1 MVVMAALKDAA
12 VNARSVVNVVV
23 VMAGVVA
30 VAVVKVVQTDEV
42 KGANHEQKIVLR
54 GAPMDDL
61 KAVNHA
67 KTVEEKAGA
76 ASVANATR
84 KERRARSAQP
94 VTQLSALKVVANLVN
109 NVNNV
114 NRASRATVVATA
126 VNVVVVTVQSAA
138 VNALSAIRQS
148 KTLHSPTRRL
158 WLQRWAASHSSVRTH
173 HKVSGLHVAGATT
186 AVVSVVTA
194 MAAVESTVM
203 TAPKAAGMT

>member
-1 MVVMAALKDAA
+1 M
-12 VNARSVVNVVV
+12 
-23 VMAGVVA
+23 
-30 VAVVKVVQTDEV
+30 
-42 KGANHEQKIVLR
+42 
-54 GAPMDDL
+54 
-61 KAVNHA
+61 
-67 KTVEEKAGA
+67 
-76 ASVANATR
+76 
-84 KERRARSAQP
+84 
-94 VTQLSALKVVANLVN
+94 TQLSALKVVANLVN
-109 NVNNV
+109 NVNHV
-114 NRASRATVVATA
+114 SRVKVVATA